1 MRSQT
6 FFRYLWRIDAVLIL
20 LAAGAIT
27 FGVVALLVGEF
38 GARAARNREA
48 EAGIPVV
55 AADSSAP
62 LSLGRASAVAGTDV
76 MRADLS
82 LNRGGAGFS
91 SGGYTE
97 TRNILFIEPGQKV
110 ARWLL
115 PDNDHVRTRPLNI
128 RKQES
133 VGPKIGDSSDIT
145 DDTDHN
151 AKRMIATAVLVK
163 ATTGSPE
170 TAVGR
175 LLLFDP
181 PGRKIVEVA
190 SNVREIHLASLAGG
204 ELTILYERDRRLVLA
219 AFDPR
224 SLEKRREQEIDVPRP
239 K

>member
-1 MRSQT
+1 MRKSQN
-6 FFRYLWRIDAVLIL
+6 FFRYLWRVNAVLIL

-27 FGVVALLVGEF
+27 FGVGALLVGEF

-55 AADSSAP
+55 AADSNAH
-62 LSLGRASAVAGTDV
+62 LSLGRASVVAGTDV

-115 PDNDHVRTRPLNI
+115 PDNDHVI
-128 RKQES
+128 A
-133 VGPKIGDSSDIT
+133 DSSDII
-145 DDTDHN
+145 DDTDRN

-163 ATTGSPE
+163 STMASPE
-170 TAVGR
+170 TAAGR

-190 SNVREIHLASLAGG
+190 SNVREIHLASLSGG
-204 ELTILYERDRRLVLA
+204 ELTILYERNRRFVLA
-219 AFDPR
+219 AFDPG
-224 SLEKRREQEIDVPRP
+224 SLAKRREQEIDVPQTQVGNAH
-239 K
+239 

>member
-1 MRSQT
+1 
-6 FFRYLWRIDAVLIL
+6 V
-20 LAAGAIT
+20 AIT
-27 FGVVALLVGEF
+27 FGVGALLVGEF
-38 GARAARNREA
+38 GARVARNREA

-55 AADSSAP
+55 AADSSAH
-62 LSLGRASAVAGTDV
+62 LLLGRASVVAGSDV

-97 TRNILFIEPGQKV
+97 TRNILFIEPGQKA

-115 PDNDHVRTRPLNI
+115 PDNDHVI
-128 RKQES
+128 S
-133 VGPKIGDSSDIT
+133 DSSDIT
-145 DDTDHN
+145 DDADHK

-163 ATTGSPE
+163 STTPSHE
-170 TAVGR
+170 TAVGE

-181 PGRKIVEVA
+181 TGKKVVEVA
-190 SNVREIHLASLAGG
+190 NNVREMRLASLSGG

-219 AFDPR
+219 AFDPE
-224 SLEKRREQEIDVPRP
+224 SLAKRREQEIDVPQT